1 MKIKVYIQPN
11 SKKSGYAG
19 LHDGMP
25 KLKITAPPVDGAANS
40 EIIKIFAKL
49 LNIPKSEI
57 VISSG
62 QASRLKILDI
72 NTDKSHE
79 EITALLEKFQ
89 RSISP
94 W

>member
-19 LHDGMP
+19 LYDGLP

-40 EIIKIFAKL
+40 EIIKIFSKI
-49 LNIPKSEI
+49 LNIPKSDI
-57 VISSG
+57 IISSG

-79 EITALLEKFQ
+79 EITALLEKF
-89 RSISP
+89 
-94 W
+94 

>member
-1 MKIKVYIQPN
+1 MKIKIYIQPN

-19 LHDGMP
+19 VYDGLP

-40 EIIKIFAKL
+40 EIIKIFSKL
-49 LNIPKSEI
+49 LNIPKSDI

-72 NTDKSHE
+72 NTDMSHE
-79 EITALLEKFQ
+79 EIINKIQLFGG
-89 RSISP
+89 
-94 W
+94 

>member
-19 LHDGMP
+19 VYDGLP
-25 KLKITAPPVDGAANS
+25 KLKITAPPVDGAANA
-40 EIIKIFAKL
+40 EIIKIFSKL
-49 LNIPKSEI
+49 LNIPKSDI
-57 VISSG
+57 IISSG

-79 EITALLEKFQ
+79 EIINKIQSF
-89 RSISP
+89 SI
-94 W
+94 

>member
-19 LHDGMP
+19 VYDGMP
-25 KLKITAPPVDGAANS
+25 KLKITAPPVDGAANA
-40 EIIKIFAKL
+40 EIIKIFSKL

-62 QASRLKILDI
+62 QVSRIKILDI

-79 EITALLEKFQ
+79 EITALLEKF
-89 RSISP
+89 
-94 W
+94 

>member
-19 LHDGMP
+19 VYDGLP
-25 KLKITAPPVDGAANS
+25 KLKITAPPVDGAANA
-40 EIIKIFAKL
+40 EIIKIFSKI
-49 LNIPKSEI
+49 LNIPKSDI
-57 VISSG
+57 IISSG

-79 EITALLEKFQ
+79 EITALLEKF
-89 RSISP
+89 
-94 W
+94 

>member
-11 SKKSGYAG
+11 YKKSGYAG

-94 W
+94 

>member
-19 LHDGMP
+19 LYDGLP

-40 EIIKIFAKL
+40 EIIKIFSKI
-49 LNIPKSEI
+49 LNIPKSDI
-57 VISSG
+57 IISSG
-62 QASRLKILDI
+62 QASRIKILDI

-79 EITALLEKFQ
+79 EITALLEKF
-89 RSISP
+89 
-94 W
+94 

>member
-11 SKKSGYAG
+11 SKKAGYAG
-19 LHDGMP
+19 VYNGMP
-25 KLKITAPPVDGAANS
+25 KLKITAPPVDGAANA
-40 EIIKIFAKL
+40 EIIKIFSKL

-72 NTDKSHE
+72 NTDMSHE
-79 EITALLEKFQ
+79 EIINKIQLFGG
-89 RSISP
+89 
-94 W
+94 

>member
-1 MKIKVYIQPN
+1 MKIKIYIQPN

-19 LHDGMP
+19 VYDGLP

-40 EIIKIFAKL
+40 EIIKIFSKL
-49 LNIPKSEI
+49 LNIPKSDI
-57 VISSG
+57 IISSG

-79 EITALLEKFQ
+79 EITALLEKF
-89 RSISP
+89 
-94 W
+94 

>member
-19 LHDGMP
+19 VYDGLP

-40 EIIKIFAKL
+40 EIIKIFSKL
-49 LNIPKSEI
+49 LNIPKSDI

-72 NTDKSHE
+72 NTDMSHE
-79 EITALLEKFQ
+79 EIINKIQLFGG
-89 RSISP
+89 
-94 W
+94 

>member
-19 LHDGMP
+19 VYDGMP
-25 KLKITAPPVDGAANS
+25 KLKITAPPVDGAANA
-40 EIIKIFAKL
+40 EIIKIFSKL

-62 QASRLKILDI
+62 QASRIKILDI

-79 EITALLEKFQ
+79 EITALLEKF
-89 RSISP
+89 
-94 W
+94 

>member
-11 SKKSGYAG
+11 SKKAGYAG
-19 LHDGMP
+19 LHDGLP

-49 LNIPKSEI
+49 LNIAKSDI
-57 VISSG
+57 TISSG

-79 EITALLEKFQ
+79 EITALLEKF
-89 RSISP
+89 
-94 W
+94 

>member
-19 LHDGMP
+19 LYDGIP
-25 KLKITAPPVDGAANS
+25 KLKITAPPVDGAANA
-40 EIIKIFAKL
+40 EIIKIFSKL
-49 LNIPKSEI
+49 LNIPKSDI
-57 VISSG
+57 IISSG

-79 EITALLEKFQ
+79 EITALLEKF
-89 RSISP
+89 
-94 W
+94 

>member
-1 MKIKVYIQPN
+1 MKIKIYIQPN

-19 LHDGMP
+19 LYDGIP

-40 EIIKIFAKL
+40 EIIKIFSKL
-49 LNIPKSEI
+49 LNIPKSDI

-79 EITALLEKFQ
+79 EITTLLEKF
-89 RSISP
+89 
-94 W
+94 